1 MKKIALLLFFASSVV
16 AFAVDTYFVRPTGD
30 VTSWSTQAIADPA
43 QVLTITDISELT
55 PYLGTSTKVFYLSKG
70 TFAAKLLDETTLTSG
85 YYLKLA
91 SGERVYGG
99 FSGTETTINLT
110 ARALTDRDGNGNVE
124 AWEFL
129 NETIIDGQAGTTLGV
144 QTKRLFGIES
154 SGEVNGLSIMNFS
167 FGSSTT
173 GIATTAGGPIYV
185 GSFLKTNNAGVAAAP
200 LGYDATT
207 SGSLTNCSIFNVS
220 SYSPQ
225 TGNGG
230 QGGAAIVSNM
240 NSVINNCLFEQCMS
254 NTFNSSMGGAVYVLG
269 NGGIIR
275 NTIFRNNK
283 AYYTSSTG
291 TLSRGGAL
299 YGEAYSASDM
309 NLIVENCVFYNNSA
323 YGAKALTGYGGAF
336 RNDAVAGK
344 RGAQFVNCTFSNN
357 YNSTIATSGNV
368 ELINTGT
375 LINCINYGG
384 TNGFRANTTNV
395 NYYLDKC
402 VSTVAN
408 LDLAANAAF
417 YPTSIFDATIDFGL
431 TRPTTFNG
439 AIFPGEID
447 YETKIVEIRKA
458 NFVPSKATSYLAANF
473 GVGSLPSSY
482 NATTGSSTVAITA
495 TLPMVDLKGNTRVMS
510 QNTLGAYNF
519 VAEGTV
525 PTVAI
530 RTTEGANVFSTNGSL
545 VFQNCTNNLVTILTV
560 DGKIIKHFTVGAEN
574 EKVSLSKG
582 LYVVK
587 VNDAFLKVFNR

>member
-43 QVLTITDISELT
+43 QVLSITDISELT
-55 PYLGTSTKVFYLSKG
+55 PYLGTSTKVFYLAKG
-70 TFAAKLLDETTLTSG
+70 IFTAKLLDETTLTSG
-85 YYLKLA
+85 YYLRLA
-91 SGERVYGG
+91 NGEKVYGG

-110 ARALTDRDGNGNVE
+110 TRALTDRDGNGNVE

-129 NETIIDGQAGTTLGV
+129 NETIIDGQDGVLLG
-144 QTKRLFGIES
+144 QKSKRLFGIENNA
-154 SGEVNGLSIMNFS
+154 ELNGLSIKDFA
-167 FGSSTT
+167 FGSTT
-173 GIATTAGGPIYV
+173 SASLAGGPIFV
-185 GSFLKTNNAGVAAAP
+185 GSYLKTNNGSAVAAPA
-200 LGYDATT
+200 GYDATT
-207 SGSLTNCSIFNVS
+207 SGSLINCSIVNLTSTAGGVS
-220 SYSPQ
+220 
-225 TGNGG
+225 GGGG
-230 QGGAAIVSNM
+230 QGGAAVMSNI
-240 NSVINNCLFEQCMS
+240 NSVINNCLFDQCQS
-254 NTFNSSMGGAVYVLG
+254 NTYNSSMGGAVYVLG
-269 NGGIIR
+269 TGGQIK
-275 NTIFRNNK
+275 NSIFRNNR
-283 AYYTSSTG
+283 AYFYFASG
-291 TLSRGGAL
+291 TLAKGGAV
-299 YGEAYSASDM
+299 YGEAYASSDM
-309 NLIVENCVFYNNSA
+309 NLIIENSVFHNNSSF
-323 YGAKALTGYGGAF
+323 GKKAATGYGAAF

-344 RGAQFVNCTFSNN
+344 RGAQLVNCTFSNN
-357 YNSTIATSGNV
+357 YNSTTTSGNI
-368 ELINTGT
+368 ELINAGT

-384 TNGFRANTTNV
+384 TNGFRANTTNA

-408 LDLAANAAF
+408 LDMAANATSYAS
-417 YPTSIFDATIDFGL
+417 SIFDATIDFGF

-439 AIFPGEID
+439 SIFPDEVD
-447 YETKIVEIRKA
+447 YESKIVEIRKA
-458 NFVPSKATSYLAANF
+458 NFLPSKATSYLAANY
-473 GVGSLPSSY
+473 GLVSLPDSY
-482 NATTGSSTVAITA
+482 IATTGSATVNITVA
-495 TLPMVDLKGNTRVMS
+495 LPKVDLNGNSRVMG

-560 DGKIIKHFTVGAEN
+560 DGKIIKQFKVGAET